1 MGRVGWVFNLQ
12 EGWLGIALIGVGA
25 LSGERCG
32 PTRGV
37 FLVLAMAPVIS
48 GSGSHDSHANE
59 LKI

>member
-48 GSGSHDSHANE
+48 G
-59 LKI
+59 